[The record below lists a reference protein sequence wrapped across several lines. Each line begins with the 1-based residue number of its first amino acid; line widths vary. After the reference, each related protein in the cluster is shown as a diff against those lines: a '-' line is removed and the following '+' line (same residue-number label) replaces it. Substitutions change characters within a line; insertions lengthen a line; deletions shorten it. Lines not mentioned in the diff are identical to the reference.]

1 MNLTRT
7 TGARIALILFAYAI
21 AAVVGSTIVF
31 LASRPV
37 SESRIRE
44 AIARE
49 RDALA
54 PLAARLPAA
63 AFAGVIT
70 DRGLVAAPDGAEYR
84 LEAPSGIM
92 LAGRIPQGIETRDAG
107 RGCLRFDLAS
117 PGGAHAGTRHMLGAE
132 VRYPDGARL
141 MIAYDVGAESEDALR
156 VLWPVTLAVV
166 LTSLAGMVA
175 ALGFARRGEQQ
186 VRDASALVHRI
197 LAGDLSQRLP
207 SWPGSVFSVVAQ
219 EFNVALD
226 RIEQLTVAMR
236 TVADST
242 AHDLRGPLNRL
253 RAALEYA
260 LVGDAQP
267 ARLRA
272 AVERSLGE
280 LERVETTLEAL
291 LRIAL
296 AEAGTASLAPVDL
309 AGIVEDIVDLYRPLA
324 EQKGQTLDARLDAGL
339 VLNGNGQLLA
349 QAVANLVDNAIKYTP
364 QGGHLVVRAAQE
376 RDGISL
382 VVADSGPGIAVE
394 DRARALERSRRLPS
408 SAGTPGSGLGLALV
422 AAVMRLHGAT
432 IELDDGRPG
441 LVVRLWLRRG

>member
-1 MNLTRT
+1 VIRTRT
-7 TGARIALILFAYAI
+7 TGARIALILFAYAV
-21 AAVVGSTIVF
+21 AAVIGSTIVF
-31 LASRPV
+31 FASRPV
-37 SESRIRE
+37 AESRIRE
-44 AIARE
+44 AITRE
-49 RDALA
+49 QQALA

-63 AFAGVIT
+63 GLAAAITERGFAGT
-70 DRGLVAAPDGAEYR
+70 PGGAEYR
-84 LEAPSGIM
+84 LESPSGAP
-92 LAGRIPQGIETRDAG
+92 LAGRIPQGVVTHDAG
-107 RGCLRFDLAS
+107 PGYVRFELVPRGDARLPA
-117 PGGAHAGTRHMLGAE
+117 RHLLGAE
-132 VRYPDGARL
+132 TRTAGGARL
-141 MIAYDVGAESEDALR
+141 LIAYDVDAGVEDAQR
-156 VLWPVTLAVV
+156 VLRPVTLAVV
-166 LTSLAGMVA
+166 LTALAGMVA
-175 ALGFARRGEQQ
+175 ALGYARRGEQQ
-186 VRDASALVHRI
+186 VRDASALVRRI

-260 LVGDAQP
+260 LVGEADP
-267 ARLRA
+267 VRLRTA
-272 AVERSLGE
+272 IERSLGE
-280 LERVETTLEAL
+280 LERVEMTLEAL

-309 AGIVEDIVDLYRPLA
+309 SAVVADIVDLYRPLA
-324 EQKGQTLDARLDAGL
+324 EQKGQRLEVDLEPSL

-364 QGGHLVVRAAQE
+364 HGGLVAVRAAHE

-382 VVADSGPGIAVE
+382 VVSDSGPGIAVE
-394 DRARALERSRRLPS
+394 HRARALERSRRLPNS
-408 SAGTPGSGLGLALV
+408 VGTPGSGLGLALV

-432 IELDDGRPG
+432 IELDNGRPG

>member
-141 MIAYDVGAESEDALR
+141 MIAYDVGAEIEDALR